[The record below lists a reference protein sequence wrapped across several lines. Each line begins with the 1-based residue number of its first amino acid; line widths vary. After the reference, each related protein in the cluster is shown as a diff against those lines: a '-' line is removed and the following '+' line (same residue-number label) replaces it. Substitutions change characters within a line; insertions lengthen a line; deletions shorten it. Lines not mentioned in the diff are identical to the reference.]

1 MHSDRGWMYAR
12 LKDGLLNPL
21 FLEGLNEFISAAKQ
35 FPDCLNG
42 ELIRC
47 PCNRFKCQNRS
58 FEDENTIRFHLMK
71 YGFVRDYYV
80 WYLHGEIQNY
90 NAVHRRSID
99 STDNTCNVEYQHG
112 EFSNAYE
119 QLVADAAG
127 PSFSPSIS
135 TEPPNQSTQRLY
147 DMLAVANKEL
157 WPGCENHSQL
167 SAVARILNMKSEH
180 HLSERCFDNI
190 CQLIKKIL
198 PTDNFYSTKKL
209 LEGLG
214 LPIQK
219 IHSCLN
225 GCMIY
230 WGEDNE
236 LLRCKVCDHPRYK
249 RLQDGQSSSKTQ
261 VAYSKMYYMP
271 ITPRLQRLYA
281 SNATAKDMTWH
292 ANHGTNDDLM
302 HHPADSHAWKAFD
315 NNWPHFSAEK
325 RNVRLGLCTDGF
337 QPFGQSGQQY
347 SSWPVILTPYNLSLW
362 LCMKGEYMFL
372 TILVPGP
379 RNPKDK
385 LDVYL
390 QPLVTELKD
399 LWENGVETYDAFSK
413 ENFNLRAAL
422 MWTISDFPA
431 YAMLS
436 GWSTAGRTACP
447 YCMEDSDAFTLTRG
461 GKQSWF
467 DNHRKFLPPSHS
479 FRRNKTAFRKNVSV
493 TKKAKPP
500 IFGEEILKQINEL
513 GFKRVIDEDAFE
525 INSSLSKQCG
535 WRKRSILWDLPYWKS
550 NLIRHNLDV
559 MHIEKNFFENIINT
573 VMSVEGKTKY
583 NAKSRADL
591 NVICDRPEL
600 EMDQVTGRYPKA
612 CYTLDKQSKQ
622 VLCDWLKNLKFP
634 DGYVSNMGRCI
645 DMKRLKMFG
654 MKSHDCH
661 VFMQRIIP
669 IAFRELL
676 PSNVWQPLTEL
687 SNFFRELTSTAIS
700 ESDMLRLHGEIPLII
715 CKLERVFPPSF
726 FDCMEHLP
734 VHLAYEAWLAGPV
747 QYRWMYPFE
756 RYLRR
761 LKNNVRNKARVEG
774 SICNAY
780 LVEEAT
786 SFCAH
791 YFEPYVQTRHRKVP
805 RNVDI
810 SENTENYEGNLSIFM
825 QSGRPIGKGRTRYLM
840 DDEYKA
846 AQIIYIDQLRSND
859 PLVNDSQIDIK
870 LESEFALWFNNFAH
884 DSCSNI
890 SNKFIISLAKG
901 PLRSVTSYNGYMV
914 NGYKFQSKSYCTSRA
929 TMNSGVCIKGS
940 NYSNEESDYYGQLLE
955 VIRLEYP
962 GLPIK
967 RVVLFKCNWFDPTPN
982 VGTKIHSKYKLID
995 VNHKRSFNRYEPFVL
1010 GVQAIQVIYTSYPS
1024 LRRDKIE
1031 WWAAVKV
1038 KARSMIQLPTQEN
1051 TQPDEEPFQQ
1061 DEMEHTAIVIEIDDS
1076 TQQLNDPTGD
1086 VIEIDDGEEN
1096 DEDETIIATETDDD
1110 DDDDDNNDLDV
1121 DSE

>member
-1 MHSDRGWMYAR
+1 
-12 LKDGLLNPL
+12 
-21 FLEGLNEFISAAKQ
+21 
-35 FPDCLNG
+35 
-42 ELIRC
+42 
-47 PCNRFKCQNRS
+47 
-58 FEDENTIRFHLMK
+58 
-71 YGFVRDYYV
+71 
-80 WYLHGEIQNY
+80 
-90 NAVHRRSID
+90 
-99 STDNTCNVEYQHG
+99 
-112 EFSNAYE
+112 
-119 QLVADAAG
+119 
-127 PSFSPSIS
+127 
-135 TEPPNQSTQRLY
+135 
-147 DMLAVANKEL
+147 
-157 WPGCENHSQL
+157 
-167 SAVARILNMKSEH
+167 
-180 HLSERCFDNI
+180 
-190 CQLIKKIL
+190 
-198 PTDNFYSTKKL
+198 
-209 LEGLG
+209 
-214 LPIQK
+214 
-219 IHSCLN
+219 
-225 GCMIY
+225 
-230 WGEDNE
+230 
-236 LLRCKVCDHPRYK
+236 
-249 RLQDGQSSSKTQ
+249 
-261 VAYSKMYYMP
+261 MYYMP
-271 ITPRLQRLYA
+271 ITPRLQWLYA
-281 SNATAKDMTWH
+281 SNATGKDMTWH
-292 ANHGTNDDLM
+292 TNHGTNDDLM

-347 SSWPVILTPYNLSLW
+347 SSWPVILTPYNLPQW
-362 LCMKGEYMFL
+362 LCMKDEYMFL
-372 TILVPGP
+372 TILVLGP

-399 LWENGVETYDAFSK
+399 LWENGVETYDAFNK

-422 MWTISDFPA
+422 MWIISDFPA

-436 GWSTAGRTACP
+436 GWSTAGWTTCP

-493 TKKAKPP
+493 TKKAKPL

-525 INSSLSKQCG
+525 INSHPSKQCG
-535 WRKRSILWDLPYWKS
+535 WRKRSILWDLPYSKS

-559 MHIEKNFFENIINT
+559 MHIEKIFFENIINT
-573 VMSVEGKTKY
+573 IMSVEGKTKD

-600 EMDQVTGRYPKA
+600 EMDQVTGRYPKT

-661 VFMQRIIP
+661 IFMQRIIP
-669 IAFRELL
+669 IVFRELL

-700 ESDMLRLHGEIPLII
+700 ESDMLRFHGEIPLII
-715 CKLERVFPPSF
+715 CKLEHIFPPSF

-734 VHLAYEAWLAGPV
+734 VHLAYEAWLAGSV

-810 SENTENYEGNLSIFM
+810 SESTKNYEGNLSIFM
-825 QSGRPIGKGRTRYLM
+825 QSGRPIGKRTTRYLM
-840 DDEYKA
+840 EDEYKA
-846 AQIIYIDQLRSND
+846 AQI
-859 PLVNDSQIDIK
+859 
-870 LESEFALWFNNFAH
+870 
-884 DSCSNI
+884 NI

-982 VGTKIHSKYKLID
+982 VGTKTHSKYKLID
-995 VNHKRSFNRYEPFVL
+995 VNHKRCFNRYEPFVL

-1024 LRRDKIE
+1024 LKQDKIQ

-1038 KARSMIQLPTQEN
+1038 KARSVIQLPTQEN

-1096 DEDETIIATETDDD
+1096 DEDETIIATEMDD